1 MYLAEL
7 LTPAPVGDRS
17 APGHGSRRIMSAPT
31 QLLTHRIIE
40 LACLAPSV
48 HNTQPWRWRIR
59 NDHLIELWA
68 DRDRQLRV
76 ADPEGRNLAISCG
89 AALHHF
95 IVASGALGAIS
106 TVELTPVS
114 AEPDLLAIIR
124 LSPGPAAA
132 DAAESLEVLARRRT
146 DRRRFTSWPVPES
159 RLAHLTRA
167 AAGWGAYAIPILDV
181 AARFHTELLLSRAST
196 MQRSDPRLAEEQ
208 RTWTERSSV
217 DGVPSTNAS
226 PPSRA
231 RTPERPN
238 RFAAQPP
245 TDITDAL
252 VESSDGSGR
261 GLHRHGRPAIVAG
274 GRAGAQRPVV
284 AGHGRWVVAR
294 AAEPGDRGGR
304 DQTGPVITTSSP
316 AWRTRRS
323 SCASAGRRS
332 RAPASI
338 PARAAR

>member
-1 MYLAEL
+1 
-7 LTPAPVGDRS
+7 
-17 APGHGSRRIMSAPT
+17 MSAPT

-114 AEPDLLAIIR
+114 AEPDLLATIR
-124 LSPGPAAA
+124 LSPGRAAA

-181 AARFHTELLLSRAST
+181 AARFHTEMLLSRAST

-245 TDITDAL
+245 TDTTDAL
-252 VESSDGSGR
+252 VESSDGLVVVCTVTDDQRSWLEAGQVLSALWLR
-261 GLHRHGRPAIVAG
+261 ATADGLSLVPLSQVIEVAETRQALHHDIFTG
-274 GRAGAQRPVV
+274 LAHPQILLRIGWQEISRASLDPSPRRPVADV
-284 AGHGRWVVAR
+284 LLH
-294 AAEPGDRGGR
+294 
-304 DQTGPVITTSSP
+304 
-316 AWRTRRS
+316 
-323 SCASAGRRS
+323 
-332 RAPASI
+332 
-338 PARAAR
+338 

>member
-1 MYLAEL
+1 
-7 LTPAPVGDRS
+7 
-17 APGHGSRRIMSAPT
+17 MSAPT

-106 TVELTPVS
+106 TVELTPIS
-114 AEPDLLAIIR
+114 AEPDLLATIR
-124 LSPGPAAA
+124 LSPGRAAS
-132 DAAESLEVLARRRT
+132 DAAESLGVLARRRT

-196 MQRSDPRLAEEQ
+196 VQRSDPRLAEEQ
-208 RTWTERSSV
+208 RTWIERSSV
-217 DGVPSTNAS
+217 DGVPSSNAS

-231 RTPERPN
+231 AHVRAPEPVRLPAPD
-238 RFAAQPP
+238 RHHRCPGGE
-245 TDITDAL
+245 L
-252 VESSDGSGR
+252 GR
-261 GLHRHGRPAIVAG
+261 VWSRSAPS
-274 GRAGAQRPVV
+274 
-284 AGHGRWVVAR
+284 WTTS
-294 AAEPGDRGGR
+294 DRGWRPGR
-304 DQTGPVITTSSP
+304 CSAPCGCRPRRTGCQ
-316 AWRTRRS
+316 
-323 SCASAGRRS
+323 SCR
-332 RAPASI
+332 
-338 PARAAR
+338 